1 MDIRRFTIA
10 AVVCC
15 ASASFVPAQA
25 QEMVFLIRHAEKE
38 ASGKDPKL
46 TGAGRERAGDWADML
61 QFGGIDVVFTS
72 DTTRTRE
79 TGQIISE
86 SLDVPRKEVSREDVA
101 GLMDLPEFDHADEK
115 VLIVGHAETI
125 PSILSGLGVRNT
137 VEVSQDDFANLF
149 IVTAGD
155 EGAPRMIRLIM
166 P

>member
-72 DTTRTRE
+72 DATRTRE

-101 GLMDLPEFDHADEK
+101 GLMDLLEFDHADEK

-125 PSILSGLGVRNT
+125 PLILSRLGVSDMI
-137 VEVSQDDFANLF
+137 EISQDDYANLLV
-149 IVTAGD
+149 VTPGPDD
-155 EGAPRMIRLIM
+155 EPALVRLRM